1 MDRNAAIQAWNE
13 LRGVYAAN
21 GLILPGV
28 RMLVPDEWKNSDKSL
43 EQLAMDAA
51 GNLSTDPNS
60 ALPSLLTTAIDPD
73 VIRIVFAPLQIA
85 KILGGER
92 KAGDWLEETR
102 IFPVVEEDGE
112 VSSYDDFSNNGRT
125 GINFN
130 YPQFQSYLYQTF
142 IAYGERE
149 TERAGLMRI
158 NYVGELTGAASG
170 LLNRFGN
177 LVYAFGLTGL
187 QNYGLINNPYLS
199 AYLSPAIKAWGGT
212 TWFNNG
218 SPAATANEVYND
230 ILAVVEQIINQ
241 TNGAVEMDA
250 PMTLALSPQ
259 SQLAM
264 KFANSF
270 GVFVS
275 ALLKEGFPN
284 MKIVPAPQYGQKT
297 ATNNQGYSGVGN
309 LFQVIVDNIDNQKV
323 AYPAFNEKLRAH
335 KLIPESSSWKPTGPP
350 AAGLPQR
357 APAGKRPIERHSP
370 KSRRPRW
377 FRFLPG
383 ENCV

>member
-1 MDRNAAIQAWNE
+1 MDRNAAIAAWNE
-13 LRGVYAAN
+13 VKDVYAAN

-28 RMLVPDEWKNSDKSL
+28 RMLVPDELKNSNKSL
-43 EQLAMDAA
+43 VELAMDSAA
-51 GNLSTDPNS
+51 GTLVTDPNS
-60 ALPSLLTTAIDPD
+60 ALPSMLTTAIDPD
-73 VIRIVFAPLQIA
+73 VIRVVFAPLAMA

-102 IFPVVEEDGE
+102 IFPVIEETGE
-112 VSSYDDFSNNGRT
+112 VSSYDDYSNNGRS

-130 YPQFQSYLYQTF
+130 YPAFQSYLYQTF

-158 NYVGELTGAASG
+158 NYVGELTGAASS

-177 LVYAFGLTGL
+177 LAYAYGIVGL
-187 QNYGLINNPYLS
+187 QNYGLLNNPYLS
-199 AYLSPAIKAWGGT
+199 AYLTPALKAWGGT

-230 ILAVVEQIINQ
+230 ILAVVEQIISQ
-241 TNGAVEMDA
+241 TNGAVEMDT

-264 KFANSF
+264 KFTNSF
-270 GVFVS
+270 GVSV
-275 ALLKEGFPN
+275 AGLLEEGFPN
-284 MKIVPAPQYGQKT
+284 MKVQPAPQYGQQT
-297 ATNNQGYSGVGN
+297 SSNNQGYSTVGN
-309 LFQVIVDNIDNQKV
+309 TFQIIVDKIDNQKV

-335 KLIPESSSWKPTGPP
+335 KLIPKASSWEQKMTSGVWGTITRMPIGI
-350 AAGLPQR
+350 AGMI
-357 APAGKRPIERHSP
+357 G
-370 KSRRPRW
+370 
-377 FRFLPG
+377 
-383 ENCV
+383 V

>member
-1 MDRNAAIQAWNE
+1 MDRNAAIAAWSE
-13 LRGVYAAN
+13 LRDVYEAN

-28 RMLVPDEWKNSDKSL
+28 KMLVPDEFKNTNKSL
-43 EQLAMDAA
+43 VRMAMDAA
-51 GNLSTDPNS
+51 GSLSTDPNS
-60 ALPSLLTTAIDPD
+60 ALPAMLTTSIDPD
-73 VIRIVFAPLQIA
+73 TIRIVFTPLQIA
-85 KILGGER
+85 KILGGEK

-102 IFPVVEEDGE
+102 IFPVIEETGE
-112 VSSYDDFSNNGRT
+112 VSSYGDFSANGRT

-177 LVYAFGLTGL
+177 LCYAFGVVGL
-187 QNYGLINNPYLS
+187 QNYGIINNPYLS

-212 TWFNNG
+212 TWFNGG

-230 ILAVVEQIINQ
+230 VLAVVEQIINQ

-250 PMTLALSPQ
+250 EMTLALSPQ
-259 SQLAM
+259 SQLAL
-264 KFANSF
+264 KFTNSF
-270 GVFVS
+270 GVSVS
-275 ALLKEGFPN
+275 DLLKSGFPN
-284 MKIVPAPQYGQKT
+284 MKIMSAPQYGQKT
-297 ATNNQGYSGVGN
+297 STNSQGYSAVGN
-309 LFQVIVDNIDNQKV
+309 ALQIIVDKIDNQKV

-335 KLIPESSSWKPTGPP
+335 KLIPEPSSWKQKMTSGNWGVVTRMPVGIS
-350 AAGLPQR
+350 GLL
-357 APAGKRPIERHSP
+357 GI
-370 KSRRPRW
+370 
-377 FRFLPG
+377 
-383 ENCV
+383 

>member
-1 MDRNAAIQAWNE
+1 MDRNAAITEWNE
-13 LRGVYAAN
+13 VKDVYAAR

-28 RMLVPDEWKNSDKSL
+28 RMLVPDEFRNSEKSL
-43 EQLAMDAA
+43 VELAMDAA
-51 GNLSTDPNS
+51 GTLSTDPNS

-73 VIRIVFAPLQIA
+73 VVRIVFAPLQIA
-85 KILGGER
+85 KILGGEK

-102 IFPVVEEDGE
+102 LFPVIEETGE

-130 YPQFQSYLYQTF
+130 YPAFQSYLYQTF
-142 IAYGERE
+142 VAYGERE

-158 NYVGELTGAASG
+158 NYVGELTGAASS

-177 LVYAFGLTGL
+177 LAYAFGLMGI
-187 QNYGLINNPYLS
+187 QNYGLLNNPYLS

-230 ILAVVEQIINQ
+230 ILAAVEQIISQ
-241 TNGAVEMDA
+241 TNGAVEMDT
-250 PMTLALSPQ
+250 PMVLALSPQ
-259 SQLAM
+259 SQLAT

-270 GVFVS
+270 GVTV
-275 ALLKEGFPN
+275 AGLLKEGFPN
-284 MKIVPAPQYGQKT
+284 MKIMTAPQYGQKT
-297 ATNNQGYSGVGN
+297 TNNNQGYSAIGN
-309 LFQVIVDNIDNQKV
+309 AFQIIVEKIDNQKI

-335 KLIPESSSWKPTGPP
+335 KLIPEPSSWKQKFTSGVW
-350 AAGLPQR
+350 GTILR
-357 APAGKRPIERHSP
+357 MPIGVS
-370 KSRRPRW
+370 
-377 FRFLPG
+377 G
-383 ENCV
+383 MIGV